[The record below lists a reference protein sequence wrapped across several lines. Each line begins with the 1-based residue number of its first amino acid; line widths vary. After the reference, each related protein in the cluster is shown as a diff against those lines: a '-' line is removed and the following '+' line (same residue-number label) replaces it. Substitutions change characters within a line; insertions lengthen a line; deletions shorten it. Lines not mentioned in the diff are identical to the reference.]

1 MSCPFGSKQ
10 TLCKMKIFQLQ
21 SVSNVKTCINKR
33 FAVKNSGICCLAL
46 IFNLRIQRMTLAI
59 LHAKNQFNIARCD
72 KSNTAFFNILTD
84 HWHELIAQ
92 LLRQVTGVVSSTVL
106 KISAFPLLFCL
117 ALGQSVHWH
126 SSFYTAALSVIL
138 FFLVL
143 VSGNLALTESNSSH
157 QDPTSI
163 VLEHLEW
170 GPGPGLSHSFW
181 PGAWACLQP
190 LKVTEKAWPLFFLEL
205 SKVPEIQRPILRVF

>member
-106 KISAFPLLFCL
+106 KISAFPLLF
-117 ALGQSVHWH
+117 
-126 SSFYTAALSVIL
+126 
-138 FFLVL
+138 FLVL

-157 QDPTSI
+157 EDPTSI
-163 VLEHLEW
+163 VLEHLES